1 MKPHI
6 IVFDFLK
13 FFRILILLSLF
24 IDEIFLKN
32 TKPLWRC
39 APVNGIFM
47 VFFNILY
54 KVRTR
59 SFIEKV
65 TGKDKITEHLVPIQ
79 TIITQILYKSSTKRT
94 SNSKQNAKKHRNT
107 KTQKDEKLVFQNNK

>member
-39 APVNGIFM
+39 VPVNGIFM
-47 VFFNILY
+47 FFFNILY

-65 TGKDKITEHLVPIQ
+65 PGKDKITEHLVPIQ
-79 TIITQILYKSSTKRT
+79 IIITQIIYKSSPKRT
-94 SNSKQNAKKHRNT
+94 LNSKQNAKKT
-107 KTQKDEKLVFQNNK
+107 

>member
-39 APVNGIFM
+39 VPVNGIFM
-47 VFFNILY
+47 VFFKYFIKSENKKLY
-54 KVRTR
+54 
-59 SFIEKV
+59 
-65 TGKDKITEHLVPIQ
+65 
-79 TIITQILYKSSTKRT
+79 
-94 SNSKQNAKKHRNT
+94 
-107 KTQKDEKLVFQNNK
+107 